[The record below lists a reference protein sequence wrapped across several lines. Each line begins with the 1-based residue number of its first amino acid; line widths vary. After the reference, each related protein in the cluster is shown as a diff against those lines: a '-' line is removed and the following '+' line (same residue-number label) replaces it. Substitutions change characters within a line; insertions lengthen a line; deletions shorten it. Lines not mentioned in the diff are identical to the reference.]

1 MRNIM
6 KKLSLEELGRIWTE
20 ALYWYIRKEKE
31 LKGAKNEK

>member
-6 KKLSLEELGRIWTE
+6 KKLSLEQLGRIWTE

-31 LKGAKNEK
+31 RDERKFDC

>member
-6 KKLSLEELGRIWTE
+6 KKLSLEQLGRVWTE

-31 LKGAKNEK
+31 LKEIKK